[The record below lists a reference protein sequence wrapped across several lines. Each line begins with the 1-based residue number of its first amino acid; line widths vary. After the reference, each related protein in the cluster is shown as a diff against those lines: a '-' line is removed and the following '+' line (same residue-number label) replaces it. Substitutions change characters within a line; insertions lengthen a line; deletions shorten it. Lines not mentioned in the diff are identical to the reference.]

1 MNHQPSDPARTS
13 WRDFATP
20 PTPLTRRAGT
30 LFWIAAV
37 VIGLSRVFA
46 LSRSLWD
53 WDEVLFSLGMRDFD
67 VASHHPHPPGF
78 PLFIATA
85 RLLGLVTP
93 SDFRALQG
101 VNLLFACL
109 LFPAVFLLAR
119 ELRIRFVTA
128 VTAGALC
135 AFFPNVWFFGGTAFS
150 DVPSIA
156 IVVLACA
163 FLLRGCR
170 SDGAFLF
177 GTLLLA
183 ISVGYRPQNFLIGL
197 APGLLASWFRL
208 RAGRM
213 RIVVIAGLMGAAMVG
228 GTFWEAARATGS
240 WEVYSQAIVGH
251 REYIVKVDSF
261 RNPDRTPLYRL
272 FSDFFVRNYQSAK
285 IGNIVTIF
293 VIISVLNS
301 LYRKRVNMML
311 LILMF
316 APFCITAWLM
326 LDHFSISRFSIGY
339 APLFALLIADGLA
352 LSASRLAAHVP
363 VPPARL
369 ESLAGAAVVLT
380 FLIWTLPAIL
390 VARSTVSPPMRA
402 IQWIRQTLNP
412 NRVRLY
418 VTFGMLPY
426 AQYYLP
432 EFDLQSIM
440 DERGVPVEPEGSK
453 PSYLFVEGLSAN
465 PKGINFTRGRERLW
479 KIARRRYFEV
489 SIAPASHSVRFLEG
503 WYESE
508 NAGAEVWRWMAAR
521 AVTVLPALPGP
532 AELRLDLQ
540 IPLDSLP
547 ATPTISI
554 FMDGKLIDRFR
565 AEESF
570 VTRTHKIEP
579 SPGAKTRELVIE
591 TDTVVNPAKQGLAA
605 DERDLGL
612 LLRSMSWGSEPKR

>member
-1 MNHQPSDPARTS
+1 MNQPSERARTS
-13 WRDFATP
+13 WRDFAEALP
-20 PTPLTRRAGT
+20 PLAPAETRF
-30 LFWIAAV
+30 FWIAAV
-37 VIGLSRVFA
+37 VIGLSRWFA

-85 RLLGLVTP
+85 RLLRFATT

-119 ELRIRFVTA
+119 ELRFRFVTA

-156 IVVLACA
+156 LVVLACA

-170 SDGAFLF
+170 SDGAFLL
-177 GTLLLA
+177 GTFLLA

-197 APGLLASWFRL
+197 APGLLCSWFRF
-208 RAGRM
+208 RAGRL
-213 RIVVIAGLMGAAMVG
+213 RVVFLGAVMGAAIVG
-228 GTFWEAARATGS
+228 GTFWGAAKATGS
-240 WEVYSQAIVGH
+240 WEAYSQAIEGH
-251 REYIVKVDSF
+251 RQYITKVDSF
-261 RNPDRTPLYRL
+261 RNPDRMPLYRL

-285 IGNIVTIF
+285 IGNIVTLF

-301 LYRKRVNMML
+301 IYRKRINIIL
-311 LILMF
+311 LILTF
-316 APFCITAWLM
+316 APFCITAWLV

-352 LSASRLAAHVP
+352 VSAATVSARIP
-363 VPPARL
+363 VSSSRL
-369 ESLAGAAVVLT
+369 ESLSGAALVLT
-380 FLIWTLPAIL
+380 FAIWTLPAIV

-418 VTFGMLPY
+418 VAFGMLPY

-440 DERGVPVEPEGSK
+440 DERGVPVEPDGSK
-453 PSYLFVEGLSAN
+453 PSYLLVEGLTAN
-465 PKGINFTRGRERLW
+465 PKGINFSRGRERLW

-489 SIAPASHSVRFLEG
+489 SVAPTSHSVRFLDG

-508 NAGAEVWRWMAAR
+508 NAGAEVWRWMAGR

-532 AELRLDLQ
+532 AQLRLDLQ

-547 ATPTISI
+547 STPTISI
-554 FMDGKLIDRFR
+554 FIDGKLIDRFR
-565 AEESF
+565 AEEAF
-570 VTRTHKIEP
+570 VTRTHRIEP
-579 SPGAKTRELVIE
+579 STGARTRELVIE
-591 TDTVVNPAKQGLAA
+591 TDTVVNPAKQGLAP

-612 LLRSMSWGSEPKR
+612 LLRSMSWGESGS

>member
-1 MNHQPSDPARTS
+1 MNQSSDPARTS
-13 WRDFATP
+13 WRDFAKP
-20 PTPLTRRAGT
+20 PLPLLREEWTI
-30 LFWIAAV
+30 FWIVAAA
-37 VIGLSRVFA
+37 IALSRLFA

-85 RLLGLVTP
+85 RMLRLITS

-119 ELRIRFVTA
+119 ELRFRFVTA
-128 VTAGALC
+128 VTAGAIC

-170 SDGAFLF
+170 SDGAFLG

-183 ISVGYRPQNFLIGL
+183 IAVGYRPQNLLIGL
-197 APGLLASWFRL
+197 APGLLASWYRM
-208 RAGRM
+208 RAGKFA
-213 RIVVIAGLMGAAMVG
+213 VVALAGLMGTAVVG
-228 GTFWEAARATGS
+228 ATFWGAARATSS
-240 WEVYSQAIVGH
+240 WEVYTQAIEGH

-261 RNPDRTPLYRL
+261 RNPDRTALYKL
-272 FSDFFVRNYQSAK
+272 FNDFFVRNYQSAK

-293 VIISVLNS
+293 VIISVIHCFS
-301 LYRKRVNMML
+301 RKRINIL
-311 LILMF
+311 LLLLMF

-352 LSASRLAAHVP
+352 VSASGLSARLKAG
-363 VPPARL
+363 PARL
-369 ESLAGAAVVLT
+369 ESVAGGAVVLT

-402 IQWIRQTLNP
+402 IQWIRQMLNP

-418 VTFGMLPY
+418 VAFGMLPY

-432 EFDLQSIM
+432 EYDLQSIM

-453 PSYLFVEGLSAN
+453 PSYLLVEGLTAN
-465 PKGINFTRGRERLW
+465 SKGINFTRGRERLW

-489 SIAPASHSVRFLEG
+489 SIAPTSHSVRFLEG

-508 NAGAEVWRWMAAR
+508 NAGGAEVWRWMARR

-547 ATPTISI
+547 STPTVSL
-554 FMDGKLIDRFR
+554 FVDGRLVDRFR
-565 AEESF
+565 GDEAF
-570 VTRTHKIEP
+570 VTRTLKIEP
-579 SPGAKTRELVIE
+579 WPGAKTRELIIE

-612 LLRSMSWGSEPKR
+612 LLRSMSWGKSGP

>member
-1 MNHQPSDPARTS
+1 MNQPSERARTS
-13 WRDFATP
+13 WRDFAEALP
-20 PTPLTRRAGT
+20 PLDRKESRV
-30 LFWIAAV
+30 FWVAAAL
-37 VIGLSRVFA
+37 IGFSRVFA

-85 RLLGLVTP
+85 RLLRLATT

-119 ELRIRFVTA
+119 ELRFHFVTA

-170 SDGAFLF
+170 SDGAFLL
-177 GTLLLA
+177 GTFLLA
-183 ISVGYRPQNFLIGL
+183 VSVGYRPQNFLIGL
-197 APGLLASWFRL
+197 APGLLATWFRV
-208 RAGRM
+208 RAGRL
-213 RIVVIAGLMGAAMVG
+213 RIILLAAVMGAAIVG
-228 GTFWEAARATGS
+228 GTFWGAAKATGS
-240 WEVYSQAIVGH
+240 WEIYSQAIEGH

-261 RNPDRTPLYRL
+261 LNPDRMPLYRL
-272 FSDFFVRNYQSAK
+272 FTDFFVRNYQSAK

-293 VIISVLNS
+293 VIISVLNTI
-301 LYRKRVNMML
+301 YRKRVNMIL
-311 LILMF
+311 LVLAF
-316 APFCITAWLM
+316 APFCITAWLI

-352 LSASRLAAHVP
+352 LSASALATRVP
-363 VPPARL
+363 VSSTRL
-369 ESLAGAAVVLT
+369 ESLAGAALVLT
-380 FLIWTLPAIL
+380 FLIWTLPAIR

-418 VTFGMLPY
+418 VAFGMLPY

-432 EFDLQSIM
+432 EFDLQSIL
-440 DERGVPVEPEGSK
+440 DERGVPVEAEGSK
-453 PSYLFVEGLSAN
+453 PSYLLVEGLTAN
-465 PKGINFTRGRERLW
+465 PKGINFSRGRDRLW

-489 SIAPASHSVRFLEG
+489 SIAPTSHSVRFLDG

-508 NAGAEVWRWMAAR
+508 NAGAEVWRWMAGR
-521 AVTVLPALPGP
+521 AVTILPALPGP

-547 ATPTISI
+547 KTPTISL
-554 FMDGKLIDRFR
+554 FLDGKRIDRFR
-565 AEESF
+565 AGDAF
-570 VTRTHKIEP
+570 ITRTHRIDP

-612 LLRSMSWGSEPKR
+612 LLRSMSWGSEPER

>member
-1 MNHQPSDPARTS
+1 MNQPSGPDRTF
-13 WRDFATP
+13 WRDFAAP
-20 PTPLTRRAGT
+20 PPPLSRRERT
-30 LFWIAAV
+30 IFWLAAALIA
-37 VIGLSRVFA
+37 LTRVFA

-85 RLLGLVTP
+85 RLLGLLTP

-109 LFPAVFLLAR
+109 FFPAIFLLAR
-119 ELRIRFVTA
+119 ELRFRFVTA

-150 DVPSIA
+150 DVPSIT
-156 IVVLACA
+156 IVMLACA

-197 APGLLASWFRL
+197 APGLLGSWFRF
-208 RAGRM
+208 RAGRL
-213 RIVVIAGLMGAAMVG
+213 RVVVLAAVMGAVIVG
-228 GTFWEAARATGS
+228 GTFWGAAKATGS
-240 WEVYSQAIVGH
+240 WEIYSQAIEGH
-251 REYIVKVDSF
+251 SEYIVKVDSF
-261 RNPDRTPLYRL
+261 RNPDRKPLYRL
-272 FSDFFVRNYQSAK
+272 FTDFFVRNYQSAK
-285 IGNIVTIF
+285 IGNIVTLF

-301 LYRKRVNMML
+301 IYRKRVNMIL

-352 LSASRLAAHVP
+352 VSASTLAARFRVP
-363 VPPARL
+363 EARL
-369 ESLAGAAVVLT
+369 ESVAGAALVMT
-380 FLIWTLPAIL
+380 FLLWTLPAIL

-402 IQWIRQTLNP
+402 IQWIRQNLNP
-412 NRVRLY
+412 TRVRLY
-418 VTFGMLPY
+418 VAFGMLPY

-453 PSYLFVEGLSAN
+453 PSYLFVEGLTAN

-489 SIAPASHSVRFLEG
+489 SIAPTSHSVRFLDG

-508 NAGAEVWRWMAAR
+508 NAGAEVWRWMAGR

-547 ATPTISI
+547 RTPTISL

-565 AEESF
+565 AEEAF
-570 VTRTHKIEP
+570 VTRTHKIAP
-579 SPGAKTRELVIE
+579 FPGAKTRELVIE
-591 TDTVVNPAKQGLAA
+591 TDTVVNPARQGLAA

-612 LLRSMSWGSEPKR
+612 LLRSMSWGSDPGR